1 MSARQ
6 INRASAWALYWALV
20 RQDLQLRV
28 LGSMLG
34 MLWLVL
40 QPLLYLSFTTVVFYY
55 VLGVRFADG
64 AVGSYVLF
72 LLTGLVAWLGV
83 NEGIGKA
90 APTLIDRANLIR
102 NFPIPRVL
110 VPLVPLIAALAY
122 QGVCLLALILATAAR
137 GELGSQ
143 VLMLVPAL
151 LLEALL
157 LAGIAWLVA
166 AGTVLYRDIQYLL
179 AFALMAWLYLTPI
192 FYPAGQVPPPLDLVV
207 VHTNPL
213 AMLVIIFRGAIL
225 GTQVAFNVWGTLAF
239 ISLAMFALG
248 LIAFRRVE
256 HALGDLL

>member
-20 RQDLQLRV
+20 RQDLQIRV
-28 LGSMLG
+28 LGSALG

-55 VLGVRFADG
+55 VLGVRFSDG

-72 LLTGLVAWLGV
+72 LLTGLVAWLGM

-110 VPLVPLIAALAY
+110 VPLVPLVAALAY
-122 QGVCLLALILATAAR
+122 QGVCLLVLVFAVGVR
-137 GELGSQ
+137 GELGPQ
-143 VLMLVPAL
+143 ILLLIPAL

-157 LAGIAWLVA
+157 LAGIAWLVS

-179 AFALMAWLYLTPI
+179 AFALMAWLYLSPI
-192 FYPAGQVPPPLDLVV
+192 FYPAGQVPAPVDLVV

-213 AMLVIIFRGAIL
+213 AMLVLIFRGAIL
-225 GTQVAFNVWGTLAF
+225 GTGIALNIWGTLAF
-239 ISLAMFALG
+239 ISLGVFALG
-248 LIAFRRVE
+248 LIAFRRIE

>member
-1 MSARQ
+1 MSTRSG
-6 INRASAWALYWALV
+6 NRAGAWALYWALV

-28 LGSMLG
+28 LGSVLG

-55 VLGVRFADG
+55 VLGVRFSDG

-72 LLTGLVAWLGV
+72 LLTGLVAWLGM

-110 VPLVPLIAALAY
+110 VPLVPLVAAMAY
-122 QGVCLLALILATAAR
+122 QGVCLLAIVLATAAR
-137 GELGSQ
+137 GELSSQ
-143 VLMLVPAL
+143 VLLLVPGL
-151 LLEALL
+151 MLEALL

-179 AFALMAWLYLTPI
+179 AFALMAWLYLSPI
-192 FYPAGQVPPPLDLVV
+192 FYPAGQVPAPLDLLV
-207 VHTNPL
+207 VHVNPL
-213 AMLVIIFRGAIL
+213 AMLVIIFRGAVL
-225 GTQVAFNVWGTLAF
+225 GTEIAFNVWGTLAF
-239 ISLAMFALG
+239 VSLALFVIG
-248 LIAFRRVE
+248 LSAFRRIQ